1 MPNFSDVVSS
11 NTVGATAVLMVGHKC
26 TLTAARAQNLTG
38 ADAYLQLFDAAT
50 AAAVTPGTTVAT
62 WWVQSDAN
70 DPSVGD
76 GLPNGGLVFLL
87 GIVVASTTTAINGTG
102 ANQHVRLGIQ

>member
-1 MPNFSDVVSS
+1 MNFSDVVSS
-11 NTVGATAVLMVGHKC
+11 NTVGATAVLLVGHKC
-26 TLTAARAQNLTG
+26 AVTAIRAQNLTA
-38 ADAYLQLFDAAT
+38 ADAYLQLFDAA
-50 AAAVTPGTTVAT
+50 AAADVVVGTTVAR

-76 GLPNGGLVFLL
+76 GLPNGGLMFQNGV
-87 GIVVASTTTAINGTG
+87 VVASTTTATNNTG

>member
-1 MPNFSDVVSS
+1 MPNFSDVVSA
-11 NTVGATAVLMVGHKC
+11 NTVGATAVLMVGHKV
-26 TLTAARAQNLTG
+26 TVTAIRAQNLTA
-38 ADAYLQLFDAAT
+38 ADAYLQLFDAA
-50 AAAVTPGTTVAT
+50 AAADVTVGTTVAR

-76 GLPNGGLVFLL
+76 GLPNGGLMFQL
-87 GIVVASTTTAINGTG
+87 GIVVCSTTSAINGTG